1 MEIRSKE
8 RLEME
13 DKKKQEIFEI
23 LENVG
28 FTENAIIKIAGFLI
42 GAGIKKP
49 NEKVLIK
56 VGNKDFDVFYALYC
70 QLDNKYNN
78 TSKTIKSCTIHYFY
92 V

>member
-1 MEIRSKE
+1 
-8 RLEME
+8 ME
-13 DKKKQEIFEI
+13 DEKKQKILEI

-28 FTENAIIKIAGFLI
+28 FTKNAITKIAGFLI

-56 VGNKDFDVFYALYC
+56 VGDKDFDVFYELYC
-70 QLDNKYNN
+70 QIENKYNN